1 MIQSLFSGV
10 SGMLANQTEMDVI
23 GDNIANANTD
33 GYKSSDANFESSFEQ
48 VTSAATAN
56 NPVGLEVGLGVNVG
70 STSTNFTQGVFQ
82 TTNVPTDMG
91 INGNGWFTVQTVG
104 GTNLLT
110 RDGDFVEDSSGY
122 IRTPDGAYLMGV
134 TGTTPPTTPTAGT
147 PPDKIQIPATITG
160 TGGTATPVVSFAV
173 DSTGAITATGQDGST
188 ATIGFVT
195 LQSFSN
201 NNGLVDLGNNYY
213 QYAAAAGTNQYYQA
227 SQAGAGT
234 IQTGVLEA
242 SNVDLS
248 TEFADMIIAQRGFEA
263 SARVIT
269 VSDDMLQTVTNLKQ
283 Q

>member
-33 GYKSSDANFESSFEQ
+33 GYKSATVNFVSSFEQ
-48 VTSAATAN
+48 VTNEATAN
-56 NPVGLEVGLGVNVG
+56 APVGLQVGLGVNVG
-70 STSTNFTQGVFQ
+70 STETNFNQGVFQ

-91 INGNGWFTVQTVG
+91 INGSGWFTVQTVG
-104 GTNLLT
+104 GTDLLT
-110 RDGDFVEDSSGY
+110 RDGDFVEDSNGY
-122 IRTPDGAYLMGV
+122 LRTPDGAYLMGV
-134 TGTTPPTTPTAGT
+134 MGTTAPTTPTAGAPT
-147 PPDKIQIPATITG
+147 AKIQIPATIT
-160 TGGTATPVVSFAV
+160 ATSSPVVSFAV

-188 ATIGFVT
+188 ETVGYITV
-195 LQSFSN
+195 QKFSN
-201 NNGLVDLGNNYY
+201 DNGLVDLGNNYY

-248 TEFADMIIAQRGFEA
+248 TEFANMIIAQRGFEA
-263 SARVIT
+263 SAKVIT
-269 VSDDMLQTVTNLKQ
+269 TSDEMLQTVTNLKQ
-283 Q
+283 S

>member
-33 GYKSSDANFESSFEQ
+33 GYKSATANFQSSFEQ

-56 NPVGLEVGLGVNVG
+56 QPVGLEVGLGVNVG
-70 STSTNFTQGVFQ
+70 STVTNFNQGVFQ

-110 RDGDFVEDSSGY
+110 RDGDFVEDSNGY
-122 IRTPDGAYLMGV
+122 LRTPDGAYLMGV
-134 TGTTPPTTPTAGT
+134 TGTTAPTSPTTGS
-147 PPDKIQIPATITG
+147 PPDKIQIPTTIT
-160 TGGTATPVVSFAV
+160 ATSSPVVSFAV
-173 DSTGAITATGQDGST
+173 DSTGAVTATGQDGST
-188 ATIGFVT
+188 ETVGFIT
-195 LQSFSN
+195 LQTFSN

-213 QYAAAAGTNQYYQA
+213 QYAAAAGTNQYFQA

-248 TEFADMIIAQRGFEA
+248 TEFANMIIAQRGFEA

-269 VSDDMLQTVTNLKQ
+269 VSDNMLQTVTDLKTQ
-283 Q
+283 